1 MSKEDENKLKQRIIE
16 NYEQESSCYYSSAR
30 LWDDGVIL
38 PQDTRKVLGL
48 SVMIASN
55 RIEETKHGVFRMWSF
70 YILILE
76 NISV

>member
-1 MSKEDENKLKQRIIE
+1 VKSAQLQREGKELSKEDESKLKQRIIE

-55 RIEETKHGVFRMWSF
+55 RIEETKHGVFRM
-70 YILILE
+70 
-76 NISV
+76 